1 MIVDR
6 EKECYAKPQALT
18 QAEWIENTVVAPGGI
33 LSKPQ
38 MDVLWYWLCFHTLER
53 LQISLDVLICENCK
67 SFLLICCYLKIH
79 FYQAERQTDSENL
92 HKGWQ
97 GVREWAVLEV
107 LNL

>member
-33 LSKPQ
+33 LSKTTNGCI
-38 MDVLWYWLCFHTLER
+38 MVLTLFP
-53 LQISLDVLICENCK
+53 SLDVLICENCK

-97 GVREWAVLEV
+97 GVRE
-107 LNL
+107 